1 MVGIGLLMLGIVMWS
16 WWLRWRGNLFGSP
29 LFLRACIAIAPLGF
43 IAVLAGWTTTE
54 VGRQPWVVYGQMRT
68 ADAVSPSLTGWDVLT
83 SLIFYIIVYLI
94 IFPAGAWIMAR
105 IVSKGPAV
113 ADAEGDEEIEGGRP
127 SKPITVEL
135 HPRGE
140 A

>member
-1 MVGIGLLMLGIVMWS
+1 LS
-16 WWLRWRGNLFGSP
+16 WWLRWRGTLFDSR
-29 LFLRACIAIAPLGF
+29 LFQRASIAIAPLGF
-43 IAVLAGWTTTE
+43 VAVLAGWTTTE

-68 ADAVSPSLTGWDVLT
+68 ADAVSPSLTGSDVLL
-83 SLIFYIIVYLI
+83 SLAFYIIVYLI

-105 IVSKGPAV
+105 IIWKGPAV
-113 ADAEGDEEIEGGRP
+113 AEEEHDDQVEAGRP

-135 HPRGE
+135 HAKGE